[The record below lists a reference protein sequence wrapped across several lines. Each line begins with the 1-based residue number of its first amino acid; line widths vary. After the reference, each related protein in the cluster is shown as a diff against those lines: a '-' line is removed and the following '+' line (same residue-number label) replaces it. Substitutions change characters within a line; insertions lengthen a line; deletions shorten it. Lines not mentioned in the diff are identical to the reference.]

1 MENSIES
8 PAAKCLGQLLEN
20 LVDYSNNPVLEAKD
34 LRIITDCVLDVLK
47 FMDSQPLISYD
58 VQVGDKF
65 TACIDGN
72 VIGGYIAELKKLC
85 FKCILSN
92 GAQIYLPY
100 SPEFLKRV
108 KFIKDRS
115 EL

>member
-34 LRIITDCVLDVLK
+34 LRVITDCVLDVLK

-65 TACIDGN
+65 TACIDGD
-72 VIGGYIAELKKLC
+72 VISGYVAELKKLC